1 MKESNN
7 MSGTFKKDMPFLAH
21 IGELRGHLVR
31 SVIAIVI
38 AAIGVAIFWEEL
50 VEYVIMAPLKST
62 FPTFDWFNAFGELTG
77 YGKIYTGSFDISKD
91 LTNLNPSGQITSQF
105 FAVMV
110 CGVIVSIPY
119 IIYEIWKFVSPALK
133 ENERKYAGATISAV
147 TFFFITGVLFSYFL
161 LLPLCTQFLFTYD
174 PFGVGNTWTL
184 PSYIDLF
191 VQLLLSMG
199 VMFLMPVFV
208 YFLTSIGILTPKFL
222 KDYRKHAFIVVLVI
236 AAAITPNDVY
246 SMVLVTIPLWIL
258 YEFSI
263 LVSNNI
269 YTKQLRSKGT
279 DLVKK

>member
-1 MKESNN
+1 MAIKA
-7 MSGTFKKDMPFLAH
+7 KKDMPFLAH

-31 SVIAIVI
+31 AILAIVVASI
-38 AAIGVAIFWEEL
+38 AVACFWDEL
-50 VEYVIMAPLKST
+50 VKYVIMAPLKST
-62 FPTFDWFNAFGELTG
+62 FPMFGWFNHFGQLTG
-77 YGKIYTGSFDISKD
+77 YGDIYEGSFDISKE

-105 FAVMV
+105 FAVII
-110 CGVIVSIPY
+110 CGVILAIPY
-119 IIYEIWKFVSPALK
+119 IIYELWKFISPALK
-133 ENERKYAGATISAV
+133 ESERKYAGATIFAV
-147 TFFFITGVLFSYFL
+147 TGFFILGVLFSYFL

-199 VMFLMPVFV
+199 VMFLMPIFA
-208 YFLTSIGILTPKFL
+208 YFLTSIGILTPMFL
-222 KDYRKHAFIVVLVI
+222 KSYRKHAFIVVLVI

-263 LVSNNI
+263 LVSNRVFSS
-269 YTKQLRSKGT
+269 QLKSKSNQIE
-279 DLVKK
+279 KK

>member
-1 MKESNN
+1 MAKSSTSN
-7 MSGTFKKDMPFLAH
+7 MSFLAH
-21 IGELRGHLVR
+21 VGELRGHLVR
-31 SVIAIVI
+31 SILVLIITSIA
-38 AAIGVAIFWEEL
+38 VAIYWDEL

-62 FPTFDWFNAFGELTG
+62 FPTFDIFNQFGEFTG
-77 YGKIYTGSFDISKD
+77 FGKIYTESFDISKD

-105 FAVMV
+105 FAVIV
-110 CGVIVSIPY
+110 CGIILAIPY
-119 IIYEIWKFVSPALK
+119 IIYELWRFVKPALK
-133 ENERKYAGATISAV
+133 ESERKYAAFTIFAV
-147 TFFFITGVLFSYFL
+147 TFFFVLGVLFSYYM

-222 KDYRKHAFIVVLVI
+222 KEYRKHAFIVVLVI

-246 SMVLVTIPLWIL
+246 SMVLVTIPLWLL
-258 YEFSI
+258 YELSV
-263 LVSNNI
+263 LVSNSV
-269 YTKQLRSKGT
+269 YQKQLKSKSK
-279 DLVKK
+279 DLVKN

>member
-1 MKESNN
+1 MADKTKSS
-7 MSGTFKKDMPFLAH
+7 MSFLAH

-31 SVIAIVI
+31 SILSIVI
-38 AAIGVAIFWEEL
+38 TSIAVAIYWDEL
-50 VEYVIMAPLKST
+50 VEHVIMAPLKST
-62 FPTFDWFNAFGELTG
+62 FPTFDIFNQFGELTG
-77 YGKIYTGSFDISKD
+77 FGKIYTESFDISKE

-105 FAVMV
+105 FAVIV
-110 CGVIVSIPY
+110 CGVIIAIPY
-119 IIYEIWKFVSPALK
+119 IIFEIWRFVKPALK
-133 ENERKYAGATISAV
+133 EAERKYAGFTIFAV
-147 TFFFITGVLFSYFL
+147 SFFFVTGVLFSYYM

-222 KDYRKHAFIVVLVI
+222 KEYRKHAFIVVLVI

-246 SMVLVTIPLWIL
+246 SMILVTIPLWLL
-258 YEFSI
+258 YELSV
-263 LVSNNI
+263 LVSNSV
-269 YTKQLRSKGT
+269 YKKQLKAKSN
-279 DLVKK
+279 DLVKN

>member
-1 MKESNN
+1 MAID
-7 MSGTFKKDMPFLAH
+7 GKKDMSFLGH
-21 IGELRGHLVR
+21 IGELRGNLIR
-31 SVIAIVI
+31 SVLA
-38 AAIGVAIFWEEL
+38 VAITSIAVAVFWDEL
-50 VEYVIMAPLKST
+50 VEYVIMAPLKSN

-77 YGKIYTGSFDISKD
+77 YGKIYTESFDISKD

-110 CGVIVSIPY
+110 CGVIIAIPY
-119 IIYEIWKFVSPALK
+119 IIFELWKFVSPALK
-133 ENERKYAGATISAV
+133 ESERKYAGGTIFAV
-147 TFFFITGVLFSYFL
+147 TFFFVLGVLFSYFL

-174 PFGVGNTWTL
+174 PFNVGNTWTL

-199 VMFLMPVFV
+199 VMFLMPIFV
-208 YFLTSIGILTPKFL
+208 YFLTSIGILTPTFL
-222 KDYRKHAFIVVLVI
+222 KTYRKHAFIVVLVI

-263 LVSNNI
+263 IVSNRVFI
-269 YTKQLRSKGT
+269 KQLKSQVQ
-279 DLVKK
+279 DIVKK

>member
-1 MKESNN
+1 MAGKL
-7 MSGTFKKDMPFLAH
+7 KKDMPFLAH

-31 SVIAIVI
+31 ALLAVI
-38 AAIGVAIFWEEL
+38 VASITVACFWDEL
-50 VEYVIMAPLKST
+50 VKYVIMAPLKSS
-62 FPTFDWFNAFGELTG
+62 FPMFGWFNNFGQLTG
-77 YGKIYTGSFDISKD
+77 YGDIYEGEFDISKE

-105 FAVMV
+105 FAVII
-110 CGVIVSIPY
+110 CGIIIAIPY
-119 IIYEIWKFVSPALK
+119 IIYELWKFIKPALK
-133 ENERKYAGATISAV
+133 ESERKYAGATISAV
-147 TFFFITGVLFSYFL
+147 TFFFVLGVLFSYFL

-199 VMFLMPVFV
+199 VMFLMPIFV
-208 YFLTSIGILTPKFL
+208 YFLTSIGILTPMFL
-222 KDYRKHAFIVVLVI
+222 KTYRKHAFIVVLVI

-263 LVSNNI
+263 LVSNRVYSN
-269 YTKQLRSKGT
+269 QLKTNPT
-279 DLVKK
+279 DIIKK

>member
-1 MKESNN
+1 MAGN
-7 MSGTFKKDMPFLAH
+7 FKKVMSFLAH

-31 SVIAIVI
+31 SFIAVVITSI
-38 AAIGVAIFWEEL
+38 AVAIFWEEL

-62 FPTFDWFNAFGELTG
+62 FPTFDWFNAFGRLTG
-77 YGKIYTGSFDISKD
+77 FGNIYTESFDISKD

-105 FAVMV
+105 FAIIV
-110 CGVIVSIPY
+110 CGIILGIPY
-119 IIYEIWKFVSPALK
+119 IIYEIWNFVKPALK
-133 ENERKYAGATISAV
+133 ETEKKYAGATIMAV
-147 TFFFITGVLFSYFL
+147 TFFFVLGVMFSYYL

-208 YFLTSIGILTPKFL
+208 YFLTSIGILTPSFL
-222 KDYRKHAFIVVLVI
+222 KTYRKHAFIVVLVI

-246 SMVLVTIPLWIL
+246 SMILVTIPLWIL

-263 LVSNNI
+263 LVSNRVFMN
-269 YTKQLRSKGT
+269 QLKNSPT
-279 DLVKK
+279 SIVKK